1 MTLGQ
6 GQGMTLTLNTH
17 AVSFTYLAT
26 CIYKQAAK
34 ISEKYSFDF
43 FPYKAYGAKVDLGLK

>member
-26 CIYKQAAK
+26 SVYKFLDQRL
-34 ISEKYSFDF
+34 E
-43 FPYKAYGAKVDLGLK
+43 